1 MVESIGSSP
10 LNGSGNVSRVTA
22 PSAVPSP
29 QAVAA
34 QPSPTQANPA
44 VLAASAGAQLSGLAK
59 ALASEA
65 PIDSDRVQEI
75 RKAIQNGSFPILP
88 ATIADRLIALK
99 LNWDGN
105 EKA

>member
-1 MVESIGSSP
+1 MVELIGSSP
-10 LNGSGNVSRVTA
+10 LNGSGSVSRVAA

-29 QAVAA
+29 QPVTAEGNAA
-34 QPSPTQANPA
+34 SKTAQSDPSP
-44 VLAASAGAQLSGLAK
+44 GAQLSGLAK
-59 ALASEA
+59 ALAAEA
-65 PIDSDRVQEI
+65 PTDADRVQEI
-75 RKAIQNGSFPILP
+75 RRAIQNGSFPILP